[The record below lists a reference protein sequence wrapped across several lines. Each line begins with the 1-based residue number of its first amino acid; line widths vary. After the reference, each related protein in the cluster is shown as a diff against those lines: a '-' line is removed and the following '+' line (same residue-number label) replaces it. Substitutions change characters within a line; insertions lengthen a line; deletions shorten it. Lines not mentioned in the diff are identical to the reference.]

1 MNDDDLPTRAEV
13 ASAYLDGEL
22 DAAERASVSADA
34 EALALVETFTQ
45 LRNLLGD
52 VTAVADPVRASAISA
67 ALAQYDSVQLA
78 ATQVPAHVVA
88 TVTSLHTH
96 RTRVYRVFTRVA
108 AAAVILVVAIAALN
122 ASRGSDSKTSSSAT
136 EPPAAVDAQAGSPVL
151 KAATDTAAAAAGTA
165 APGALPTEAAP
176 MVPAVNTAND
186 LARYASTLARAPV
199 GPGATSAAV
208 GAYGGAA
215 PAATTPGPAPAVPP
229 AMCLS
234 ATDTLLGPI
243 SVLGAPAFA
252 VRDTATGA
260 VRAIAAS
267 NCQVLLTTP

>member
-22 DAAERASVSADA
+22 DAAERASVSAD
-34 EALALVETFTQ
+34 VETVAVVEAFAQ
-45 LRNLLGD
+45 VRNLLGD
-52 VTAVADPVRASAISA
+52 VEPVDDAVKASAIAA
-67 ALAQYDSVQLA
+67 ALAQYDSAQLA
-78 ATQVPAHVVA
+78 ATQLPAHVAA
-88 TVTSLHTH
+88 TVRSLHAR
-96 RTRVYRVFTRVA
+96 RTRVYRVFTGLA

-136 EPPAAVDAQAGSPVL
+136 QLPSAVDAQAHTPVL
-151 KAATDTAAAAAGTA
+151 KAAPNTGAAAGTA
-165 APGALPTEAAP
+165 APGAVATELAP
-176 MVPAVNTAND
+176 MVPAVNNAND
-186 LARYASTLARAPV
+186 LARYASSLARDVVAPA
-199 GPGATSAAV
+199 ATTAAA
-208 GAYGGAA
+208 GAYGGAP
-215 PAATTPGPAPAVPP
+215 PAATTPAPTPAVPP
-229 AMCLS
+229 ATCLS
-234 ATDTLLGPI
+234 ATDIVLGPI